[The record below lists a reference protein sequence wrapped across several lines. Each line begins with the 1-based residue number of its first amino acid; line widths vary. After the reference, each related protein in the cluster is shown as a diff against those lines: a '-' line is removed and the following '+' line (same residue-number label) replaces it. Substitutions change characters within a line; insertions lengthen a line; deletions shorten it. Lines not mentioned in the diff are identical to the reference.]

1 MKYLKEIQLRCGE
14 TLLLRSLEPGDAEA
28 MIRVCKKAAGE
39 TDFMMR
45 YADEWT
51 VTPDKQRL
59 TLIDTQ
65 NAPKAL
71 MLGAFI
77 GGQLV
82 GAGNFRPSHPADRA
96 RHRAAMGLSILKSHW
111 HMGVGSAML
120 QAMIDAAKST
130 PLEQLELSVAAGNAR
145 AKALYDRFGFAEYGR
160 LPRGMKYRDGRYDD
174 LILMMLELRGG
185 SCYT

>member
-1 MKYLKEIQLRCGE
+1 MKYTAEA
-14 TLLLRSLEPGDAEA
+14 TLAGGQVVLLRSLSPQDAQE

-51 VTPDKQRL
+51 ITPDKQRQVL
-59 TLIDTQ
+59 ADTEH
-65 NAPKAL
+65 APRAL

-77 GGQLV
+77 GGALV

-96 RHRAAMGLSILKSHW
+96 RHRAEMGLSILKSHW

-120 QAMIDAAKST
+120 QAMIDAARST

-174 LILMMLELRGG
+174 LILMMLELHRG
-185 SCYT
+185 S